1 MLSMSVVMFKVIAL
15 ILERVEGLILDLPPR
30 STGAHYRFDRAGL
43 ERDVRNPGPTSYF
56 PFFVRLFVEQIV
68 DTNIYSAIA
77 EAEIVRPGAV
87 MLDPWQVRS
96 SYF

>member
-1 MLSMSVVMFKVIAL
+1 MFKIIAL

-56 PFFVRLFVEQIV
+56 AFFVRLFVEQIV
-68 DTNIYSAIA
+68 DTNIYSALA
-77 EAEIVRPGAV
+77 QAEIVRPGGCSFGL
-87 MLDPWQVRS
+87 M
-96 SYF
+96 